1 MPFNPS
7 VRPLS
12 IEERFALAQ
21 AKNTPAKSADLQ
33 VPEPKRGDQIFENDP
48 DSPQSFDD
56 FTGQTLAKEQFT
68 GAIALYHSKGK
79 FPGHMLLSSG
89 LPGIGKSALSR
100 IIAKELDFPYI
111 ETQGEVSKR
120 EAIAICEKLTNAF
133 NPAHPGGILFLDE
146 VHQIFS
152 RSKEAGEWLLSLMQ
166 DKVILSA
173 DGERKFPNIL
183 IIAATTDGATIP
195 NAVLSRFSW
204 TPLLKPYTEKE
215 AASIA
220 ERYADPEFEMTP
232 QDLTHIAQVSSGNPR
247 TIKKLMEKIEVQVA
261 IDQWDYLP
269 DSDNSEHDLSNV
281 LIWAGLDQFGLTI
294 NARKIYMILFN
305 KGAFGGQG
313 YGLNNIAA
321 ELGETVY
328 PMDDENILK
337 SKGFLTVSA
346 AGRSL
351 TEYGVSFFKNITI
364 DWI

>member
-1 MPFNPS
+1 MTT
-7 VRPLS
+7 RPMSL
-12 IEERFALAQ
+12 EERFSLNQ
-21 AKNTPAKSADLQ
+21 SKNAPSKSSSVQ
-33 VPEPKRGDQIFENDP
+33 VPEPKRGSQIFENDP
-48 DSPQSFDD
+48 EAPQDFDSLIGQS
-56 FTGQTLAKEQFT
+56 LAKDQFT
-68 GAIALYHSKGK
+68 AAINLYSTLGD
-79 FPGHMLLSSG
+79 FPGHMLLASG
-89 LPGIGKSALSR
+89 LPGIGKSAISR

-111 ETQGEVSKR
+111 ETQGEVSKS
-120 EAIAICEKLTNAF
+120 EAIAICDKLTAAF
-133 NPAHPGGILFLDE
+133 DPQRPGGIIFLDE
-146 VHQIFS
+146 VHQLFS

-166 DKVILSA
+166 DKVILAS

-183 IIAATTDGATIP
+183 VIAATTDGATIP
-195 NAVLSRFSW
+195 NAVLSRFTW
-204 TPLLKPYTEKE
+204 TPLLKPYTEDE
-215 AASIA
+215 AVQIASL
-220 ERYADPEFEMTP
+220 YSLPEFELTP

-247 TIKKLMEKIEVQVA
+247 TIKKIIMPKIKA
-261 IDQWDYLP
+261 LFALGQWDYLP
-269 DSDNSEHDLSNV
+269 NRSLPEHDFSTV
-281 LIWAGLDQFGLTI
+281 LTWAGLDQFGLTI

-346 AGRSL
+346 SGRSL